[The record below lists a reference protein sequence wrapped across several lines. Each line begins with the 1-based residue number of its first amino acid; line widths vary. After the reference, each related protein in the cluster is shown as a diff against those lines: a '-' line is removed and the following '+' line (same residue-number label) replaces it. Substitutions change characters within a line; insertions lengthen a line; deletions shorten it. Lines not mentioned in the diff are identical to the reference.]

1 MCSKIDWG
9 KDAIFRLCSKD
20 RGFCQKFEDIAGFV
34 RFSFSSL
41 LLCPFGYL
49 LSRL

>member
-1 MCSKIDWG
+1 MRFSG
-9 KDAIFRLCSKD
+9 YVARTG
-20 RGFCQKFEDIAGFV
+20 GFCQKFEDIAGFV